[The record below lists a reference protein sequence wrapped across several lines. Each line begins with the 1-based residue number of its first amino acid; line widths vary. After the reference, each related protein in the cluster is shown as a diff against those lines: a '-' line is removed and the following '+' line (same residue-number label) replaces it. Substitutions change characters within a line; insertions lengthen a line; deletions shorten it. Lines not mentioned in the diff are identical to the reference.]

1 MLTYILDKKKGSPLY
16 LQLYDC
22 IRKDILQG
30 RIEGGERLPS
40 KRSLA
45 EHLGI
50 SKISVEAAYA
60 QLLSEGY
67 IISRER
73 SGYFAVSLEQLPE
86 AFEKAEGI
94 EAAKEAASEPG
105 AEDADQAPDASKP
118 GSTIPSAELF
128 PFSVWT
134 RLMRSVILDNPDM
147 ILERVPAG
155 GQPEL
160 KRAIA
165 SQIYRERGMK
175 ISPEQIIIG
184 AGNEY
189 FYSLLVQYLGR
200 DRTFA
205 IENPLHRKIDRIYSL
220 SGAGLAAIEMDEQGM
235 RVDGLEESGASVA
248 HITPSHHYPTGIV
261 MPITRRREILRWL
274 SEDPDRYL
282 IEDEYDSEFSS
293 AGRPVPSMQSLDS
306 SGRVIFMNSFS
317 KTISPAF
324 RISYMVLPYG
334 LLSSWQERMGFYSC
348 AVPSFDQL
356 TLARF
361 ISDGYYERHLRR
373 MKKHYRQL
381 RQELAEELQS
391 PEFEG
396 KLELRQSDSGLHFLL
411 GFKGGRDCSGEALRT
426 GLKRCGL
433 ELPLLSDYYVGKIP
447 AHADRFCIVQYSD
460 ISPAALLQ
468 GLRLFFDL

>member
-16 LQLYDC
+16 LQLYDS
-22 IRKDILQG
+22 IRMDILQG
-30 RIEGGERLPS
+30 RIRGGERLPS
-40 KRSLA
+40 KRTLA

-50 SKISVEAAYA
+50 SKISVESAYA

-67 IISRER
+67 IVSRER

-86 AFEKAEGI
+86 TA
-94 EAAKEAASEPG
+94 EPG
-105 AEDADQAPDASKP
+105 AFEPLSEKPEDSPEERSDINA
-118 GSTIPSAELF
+118 PSAELF
-128 PFSVWT
+128 PFSVWA

-160 KRAIA
+160 KKAIA
-165 SQIYRERGMK
+165 SQIYRERGM
-175 ISPEQIIIG
+175 SVEPGQIIIG

-200 DRTFA
+200 SRIFA

-220 SGAGLAAIEMDEQGM
+220 SGARLAVTDMDEQGM
-235 RVDGLEESGASVA
+235 RVDELSKSGASVA

-274 SEDPDRYL
+274 SEDADRYL

-324 RISYMVLPYG
+324 RISYMVLP
-334 LLSSWQERMGFYSC
+334 LAMLSSWQEKMGFYSC

-361 ISDGYYERHLRR
+361 ISEGYYERHLRR

-381 RQELAEELQS
+381 RQELTEKLQS
-391 PEFEG
+391 PEFSEFT
-396 KLELRQSDSGLHFLL
+396 ELRQSDSGLHFLL
-411 GFKGGRDCSGEALRT
+411 GFKGSNCCFGEELRCR
-426 GLKRCGL
+426 LKRCGL
-433 ELPLLSDYYVGKIP
+433 ELPLLSDYYVGTAP
-447 AHADRFCIVQYSD
+447 REAERFCIVQYSD
-460 ISPAALLQ
+460 ISADKLLQ
-468 GLRLFFDL
+468 GLRDYISLR